1 MSATFR
7 LATIEDA
14 SQIQVIYAP
23 IVKDTFISFEE
34 VVPDISEIGERIQK
48 TLTQYPYLICEIDG
62 QVAGYAYASAFRP
75 RAAYQW
81 VTETTIYVHPDFHR
95 QGIARGLYTTLLNVL
110 CEQGYLNVIGVI
122 ALPNDASVNL
132 HENLGFK
139 KIGVFE
145 NMGYKINGWRDTGWW
160 QLELNPMPSN
170 PQPPQPIANISHTKI
185 FKELLIQGQATIKA

>member
-1 MSATFR
+1 MSVIFR

-14 SQIQVIYAP
+14 SKIQVIYAP
-23 IVKDTFISFEE
+23 IVEDTFISFEE
-34 VVPDISEIGERIQK
+34 TVPDISDIQNRIQK
-48 TLTQYPYLICEIDG
+48 TLKQYPYLICEING

-81 VTETTIYVHPDFHR
+81 VTETTIYVHPDYHR
-95 QGIARGLYTTLLNVL
+95 RGIARGLYTTLLNVL
-110 CEQGYLNVIGVI
+110 REQGYLNVIGVI

-132 HENLGFK
+132 HEKLGFE

-145 NMGYKINGWRDTGWW
+145 NMGYKINGWRDTDWW

-170 PQPPQPIANISHTKI
+170 PKPPQPIENISNTEI
-185 FKELLIQGQATIKA
+185 FQELLIQGQATIKV